1 MGIKTIYKLMT
12 KPEWDAARA
21 EGVFRGSGADRKD
34 GFIHFSTAAQA
45 QETARK
51 FFSGVE
57 DVILLA
63 VDIEVLE
70 NLHTPDAEGAGSTLP
85 GTPLVREGAGSTLPG
100 TPLVRE
106 GECKGCP
113 SLRWEAA
120 SNGELF
126 PHLYSNL
133 PAAAVTSATEIPL
146 ADDDAPIIPHDLPS

>member
-85 GTPLVREGAGSTLPG
+85 GNAARAGGRMQGLPVAALGGRQQRRAFPAPLFEPAGG
-100 TPLVRE
+100 GRHQRH
-106 GECKGCP
+106 GD
-113 SLRWEAA
+113 
-120 SNGELF
+120 
-126 PHLYSNL
+126 
-133 PAAAVTSATEIPL
+133 PARG
-146 ADDDAPIIPHDLPS
+146 

>member
-85 GTPLVREGAGSTLPG
+85 GTPLVREG
-100 TPLVRE
+100 
-106 GECKGCP
+106 ECKGCP